1 MQTEIEVR
9 SNDWLINAGLVGFLN
24 IVGKDNVKIDG
35 QSIYFTV
42 DLLEDFETK
51 YFSFFIQEYKET
63 LAWSKIVSYKEA
75 MERFRADGFA
85 SFDEDALNN
94 LNKYVK
100 DVVKFYLKK
109 ANYIKVF
116 PLINSDANVN
126 KWLENLNTINLT
138 KKQKWEEVKPDI
150 VEKVE
155 QIYTQLDV
163 IIDFCTSEK
172 GLRYLGAK
180 NLIYSVINK
189 GWSGVSFLF
198 KQTKFIDPY
207 LDYKTTF
214 VDPVKEYLDTD
225 LSKAKYNCFNCNQP
239 IKNLKLDLSFMNEV
253 GFDTARK
260 TSHVWDFNNDVATCP
275 ICRLVYSC
283 VPAGFTY
290 VYGEGMF
297 VNDSYGVNELHRV
310 NERMRKSILRFNKD
324 GINSTNTYQA
334 LVESITSEHEN
345 NRRYELADI
354 QLIRYEN
361 EHYHF
366 NLLSKKMLHIMN
378 DSKEILK
385 SLIRCGYNEGNL
397 NINLYKEVIQHLMN
411 NENLF
416 TLIHKLIFYKQSSV
430 NGLYYNMWNVSG
442 VLEIN
447 TKFLKEIEVMTNIEE
462 RDLTNAQKSGGD
474 FKQAYV
480 DKNSENKV
488 SSITYKLL
496 NALKLNDKNGFM
508 DILLNS
514 YSYLGKPVPTVFMS
528 SFSSKETFKSI
539 GYAFMIGVSANK
551 TKSKNKD
558 GGNTDEK

>member
-9 SNDWLINAGLVGFLN
+9 SNDWLINAGLIGFLN

-35 QSIYFTV
+35 QSIYFTA

-100 DVVKFYLKK
+100 NVVKFYLKK

-214 VDPVKEYLDTD
+214 VDPVIEYLDTD

>member
-35 QSIYFTV
+35 QSIYFTA

-51 YFSFFIQEYKET
+51 YFNFFIQEYKET

-100 DVVKFYLKK
+100 NVVKFYLKK

-180 NLIYSVINK
+180 NLIYSVINR

-214 VDPVKEYLDTD
+214 VDPVIEHLDTD

-297 VNDSYGVNELHRV
+297 VNDSYGVNELHHV

>member
-1 MQTEIEVR
+1 
-9 SNDWLINAGLVGFLN
+9 
-24 IVGKDNVKIDG
+24 
-35 QSIYFTV
+35 
-42 DLLEDFETK
+42 
-51 YFSFFIQEYKET
+51 
-63 LAWSKIVSYKEA
+63 
-75 MERFRADGFA
+75 
-85 SFDEDALNN
+85 
-94 LNKYVK
+94 
-100 DVVKFYLKK
+100 
-109 ANYIKVF
+109 
-116 PLINSDANVN
+116 
-126 KWLENLNTINLT
+126 NLT

-214 VDPVKEYLDTD
+214 VDPVIEHLDTD

-297 VNDSYGVNELHRV
+297 VNDSYGVNELHHV

-397 NINLYKEVIQHLMN
+397 NINLYKEVIQHL
-411 NENLF
+411 
-416 TLIHKLIFYKQSSV
+416 
-430 NGLYYNMWNVSG
+430 
-442 VLEIN
+442 
-447 TKFLKEIEVMTNIEE
+447 
-462 RDLTNAQKSGGD
+462 
-474 FKQAYV
+474 
-480 DKNSENKV
+480 
-488 SSITYKLL
+488 
-496 NALKLNDKNGFM
+496 
-508 DILLNS
+508 
-514 YSYLGKPVPTVFMS
+514 
-528 SFSSKETFKSI
+528 
-539 GYAFMIGVSANK
+539 
-551 TKSKNKD
+551 
-558 GGNTDEK
+558 

>member
-35 QSIYFTV
+35 QSIYFTA

-100 DVVKFYLKK
+100 NVVKFYLKK

-214 VDPVKEYLDTD
+214 VDPVIEYLDTD
-225 LSKAKYNCFNCNQP
+225 LSKAKYNCFHCNQP

>member
-35 QSIYFTV
+35 QSIYFTA

-51 YFSFFIQEYKET
+51 YFNFFIQEYKET

-100 DVVKFYLKK
+100 NVVKFYLKK

-214 VDPVKEYLDTD
+214 VDPVIEHLDTD